1 MKTYV
6 VLLIIVIGTLISL
19 TILCISVILINT
31 TLPDLIKIYY
41 GSTSLVCTL
50 LAIVLTKIGM
60 KTVNPAPKQA
70 KTPVDSSLNA
80 F

>member
-6 VLLIIVIGTLISL
+6 VLLVIVIGALISL
-19 TILCISVILINT
+19 AILCICVILINT
-31 TLPDLIKIYY
+31 TMPDLIKIHY

-50 LAIVLTKIGM
+50 LAVVLTEIGM

-70 KTPVDSSLNA
+70 KTPADSSLNA

>member
-1 MKTYV
+1 M
-6 VLLIIVIGTLISL
+6 
-19 TILCISVILINT
+19 
-31 TLPDLIKIYY
+31 PDLIKIHY

-50 LAIVLTKIGM
+50 LAVVLTEIGM

-70 KTPVDSSLNA
+70 KTPADSSLNA